1 MDHYVDIHIL
11 PDPEFTPP
19 ILLGALYSKLH
30 KALVELKADDIGVS
44 FPKGSKKSIGNLL
57 RLHGQ
62 QHRLAELMGMAWL
75 QGMHDHI
82 RVNAIAAIPDTVEA
96 CLVKRRQYQTNVE
109 RLRRR
114 RMRRKGESFEEVLR
128 HIPED
133 RSQQPELPFIHLRSQ
148 STGHKFPL
156 FIEQS
161 LQPSPSQGLFNTY
174 GLSSTGTIPW
184 F

>member
-1 MDHYVDIHIL
+1 MDHYVNIRIL

-19 ILLGALYSKLH
+19 LLLGILYSKLH
-30 KALVELKADDIGVS
+30 RALVSLQAQNIGVS
-44 FPKGSKKSIGNLL
+44 FPEGSRKHLGNLL

-62 QHRLAELMGMAWL
+62 QTRLAELMRSAWP

-82 RVNAIAAIPDTVEA
+82 QTSDIQPIPATVQP

-114 RMRRKGESFEEVLR
+114 RMRRKGESYEEVLR
-128 HIPED
+128 HIPDD
-133 RSQQPELPFIHLRSQ
+133 RSQQPDLPFINLKSQ
-148 STGHKFPL
+148 STGHSFPL
-156 FIEQS
+156 FIEQVLLPEPLS
-161 LQPSPSQGLFNTY
+161 GQFNTY
-174 GLSSTGTIPW
+174 GLSLDATIPW